1 MFGRK
6 KVKDTDNDL
15 AVVYVGLDDAH
26 RTTAPTRDEYPSH
39 PTYGANPYAAVVG
52 KDLPTIPNQDAILT
66 HWYRPP
72 ENQNPDAWWEDNNES
87 EFELDKQ
94 QLFQTRGW
102 ASEQARQQATD
113 NPWLGGAPLPRVTSS
128 MSPSNYR
135 HLRPYDQRMERKLTG
150 NHASMASM
158 KRSYQVNGMT
168 PARSLRNTFRL
179 EPTPRDIEN
188 VDLPTGGVVPAV
200 DPAVYVAP
208 QASTG
213 SRYGL

>member
-6 KVKDTDNDL
+6 KAKDTDNDL

-26 RTTAPTRDEYPSH
+26 KTTAPTRDEYPSP
-39 PTYGANPYAAVVG
+39 PTYGANPYAVTVG

-72 ENQNPDAWWEDNNES
+72 ANQHPEAWWKDNNDS

-102 ASEQARQQATD
+102 ASDASRQQSAP
-113 NPWLGGAPLPRVTSS
+113 NPWVDGTPLPRVTSE

-135 HLRPYDQRMERKLTG
+135 HLRPFDNRMERQLNG
-150 NHASMASM
+150 SHSSMASM

-179 EPTPRDIEN
+179 EPSPRDLEN
-188 VDLPTGGVVPAV
+188 VDLPANGNVPAV
-200 DPAVYVAP
+200 EPAVYVAP
-208 QASTG
+208 QQNNG
-213 SRYGL
+213 RWGL